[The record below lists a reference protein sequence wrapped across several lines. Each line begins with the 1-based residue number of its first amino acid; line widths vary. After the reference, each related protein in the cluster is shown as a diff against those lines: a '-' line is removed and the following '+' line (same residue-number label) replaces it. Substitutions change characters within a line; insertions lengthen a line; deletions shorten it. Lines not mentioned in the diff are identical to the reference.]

1 MTPRTEKLKQES
13 LAARPS
19 ISHER
24 AALITDFYQAH
35 EGHFSVPA
43 MRARSFLHLC
53 EHKSIYL
60 GEGELIVGERGPAPK
75 QTPTFPELTCHSLE
89 DLKILN
95 SRAKTHYDVEPETL
109 RVYEEKIIPYWRGRS
124 MRDKMFA
131 QLPDEWHQAYEAG
144 MFTEFMEQRAPG
156 HTVLDGKIYAKGMLD
171 FKREIAEAVAGLDF
185 LRDAEAFNKREA
197 LRSFDISCD
206 ALIRFAERHAALAR
220 EKAAAETD
228 AGRRTNWKKLPKFAR
243 GSRPMRRG
251 ISTRRCNIIG
261 FAIWR

>member
-1 MTPRTEKLKQES
+1 
-13 LAARPS
+13 
-19 ISHER
+19 
-24 AALITDFYQAH
+24 
-35 EGHFSVPA
+35 
-43 MRARSFLHLC
+43 
-53 EHKSIYL
+53 
-60 GEGELIVGERGPAPK
+60 
-75 QTPTFPELTCHSLE
+75 
-89 DLKILN
+89 
-95 SRAKTHYDVEPETL
+95 
-109 RVYEEKIIPYWRGRS
+109 